1 MMGKYP
7 GAVVG
12 MKKIFA
18 AQIVSVIS
26 ILFVFLP
33 FEQIVIVIVGLVLAM
48 LGLMQAEED
57 HQDYRKAWK
66 LVLIN
71 IVLSM
76 IKINVSMV
84 PAIGDILATLTGL
97 ASTVV
102 ELQTVNYVM
111 KATGQLLDHADSGNI
126 FKTGKIVWSIYQIFI
141 IVGII
146 CTVVNMIPLISMSP
160 FSSVIRILVGLFF
173 FVAGIAYLIYL
184 GRAQKCLKACKT
196 DNAPVEGNKKITKKH
211 LLLRVLLLLG
221 IFLLLQETGVIN
233 KHVYR
238 KIENMGERN
247 GVCFDNL
254 IFSYTIGLKN
264 ISNREMEYKYLCIFN
279 TGDIYCFEWPE
290 TELTPWSW
298 YYYKDEGFG
307 KGYNDASWNKTANA
321 VYLGRLSF
329 WQTGLLNRYVKNY
342 DTEGEYFV
350 NWKLSVEVPNSG
362 EQNWWVEGTDGNG
375 LDWQNRQIVGT
386 MGEPISEWRWSCY
399 SAWIYWHEQPEK
411 DLRMDDLIESCDINY
426 LSGNLYEKGEIW
438 YKSYDEN
445 AIAAIDLFELSSF
458 YHRWVYMCLNNE

>member
-76 IKINVSMV
+76 IKINVSMI
-84 PAIGDILATLTGL
+84 PAIGDILATLAGL

-111 KATGQLLDHADSGNI
+111 KATGQLLDHTDSGNI
-126 FKTGKIVWSIYQIFI
+126 SKTEKIVWSIYQIFI

-184 GRAQKCLKACKT
+184 GRALKGLRACKT

-238 KIENMGERN
+238 KIENMEEREE
-247 GVCFDNL
+247 VCFDNL
-254 IFSYTIGLKN
+254 LLSFVISLKGG
-264 ISNREMEYKYLCIFN
+264 SAGDSEYRYLCIFN
-279 TGDIYCFEWPE
+279 TGDIYSFEWSE
-290 TELTPWSW
+290 
-298 YYYKDEGFG
+298 
-307 KGYNDASWNKTANA
+307 ARSWNWRYDGSKEYDYKSGYDDEIWSRTEN
-321 VYLGRLSF
+321 VIYLGRF
-329 WQTGLLNRYVKNY
+329 ANWQTELFNQYAR
-342 DTEGEYFV
+342 DFDSEGKFYTTRKTWDYNAENHV
-350 NWKLSVEVPNSG
+350 QTG
-362 EQNWWVEGTDGNG
+362 QEQKMEKDKY
-375 LDWQNRQIVGT
+375 I
-386 MGEPISEWRWSCY
+386 
-399 SAWIYWHEQPEK
+399 WIYYAAMIYQHDQPGDNMEWYNI
-411 DLRMDDLIESCDINY
+411 IESCYMNHLY
-426 LSGNLYEKGEIW
+426 GNRYEKGEISMK
-438 YKSYDEN
+438 YYEEN
-445 AIAAIDLFELSSF
+445 AIAALELFESSPF
-458 YHRWVYMCLNNE
+458 YHRWVYMCLYDG

>member
-7 GAVVG
+7 GAGAG

-76 IKINVSMV
+76 IKINVSMI

-97 ASTVV
+97 AFTVV

-126 FKTGKIVWSIYQIFI
+126 SKTGKIVWSIYQICI

-160 FSSVIRILVGLFF
+160 FSGVIRILVGLFF

-184 GRAQKCLKACKT
+184 GRTLKCLRACKS
-196 DNAPVEGNKKITKKH
+196 DNASVEGNKKITKKH

-238 KIENMGERN
+238 KIENMGERK

-254 IFSYTIGLKN
+254 IFSYTIRLKN
-264 ISNREMEYKYLCIFN
+264 VSNSEIEDKYLCIFN
-279 TGDIYCFEWPE
+279 TGDIYCFEWPIPRPFNPWNMYDE
-290 TELTPWSW
+290 EGYDDGNWEKTE
-298 YYYKDEGFG
+298 
-307 KGYNDASWNKTANA
+307 NV

-329 WQTGLLNRYVKNY
+329 WQTGFLNRYVKNY
-342 DTEGEYFV
+342 DTMEEIIYSPRY
-350 NWKLSVEVPNSG
+350 LREHSIEVPQMRGSDDSG
-362 EQNWWVEGTDGNG
+362 QVLQN
-375 LDWQNRQIVGT
+375 QQIEET
-386 MGEPISEWRWSCY
+386 QEDPISEWRWVAY
-399 SAWIYWHEQPEK
+399 DVWLYWYEQPPRDNSRKEI
-411 DLRMDDLIESCDINY
+411 IESCKMDY
-426 LSGNLYEKGEIW
+426 LSDYLYEKGEMTM
-438 YKSYDEN
+438 KSYEKN
-445 AIAAIDLFELSSF
+445 AIAALELFESSLF
-458 YHRWVYMCLNNE
+458 YYRWVYMCLNNG